1 MVVRRRWPLSLDWAA
16 AARRELGSFGRTSV
30 IPLGMQAIEARLP
43 FVSIMSLFW
52 LLFSFLLSCAASAHV
67 YNQIDFCCSST
78 HILSAFVDHPRIV
91 TKASFLP
98 LSSVVVVFRLLLLV
112 DVNPR
117 FVLAYIWHCRIY
129 LCVLVRCIYE
139 QAQFTDLSL
148 MRRPTRL
155 TSAHAPSHVH
165 HPEQTTM
172 SEEQPRSDL
181 LISLYASLLPLLV
194 RILELTQ
201 AADAGSAQARMTLW
215 NAVRIP
221 LFLPQEI
228 SVSTSWLL

>member
-139 QAQFTDLSL
+139 
-148 MRRPTRL
+148 
-155 TSAHAPSHVH
+155 
-165 HPEQTTM
+165 
-172 SEEQPRSDL
+172 RSS
-181 LISLYASLLPLLV
+181 IHG
-194 RILELTQ
+194 LELDETP
-201 AADAGSAQARMTLW
+201 
-215 NAVRIP
+215 NA
-221 LFLPQEI
+221 
-228 SVSTSWLL
+228 SH